1 MKFEKLFSPKS
12 IVIIGVSRNP
22 NKVGHLVL
30 KNLIDQGYKHK
41 VFGINNKFE
50 GKILGKQVF
59 NSLSKITEKIDLV
72 VLAVP
77 ADISIS
83 YLDEINKRGIKNV
96 VIYSAGFKE
105 TGTLGLKKEK
115 TLIKKAKEYEM
126 NILGPNCLGYIAT
139 ENNINLTFLK
149 QSCPKGNIAFVS

>member
-1 MKFEKLFSPKS
+1 MVKYLGLIINLKERYWENKYLTLF
-12 IVIIGVSRNP
+12 
-22 NKVGHLVL
+22 
-30 KNLIDQGYKHK
+30 Q
-41 VFGINNKFE
+41 
-50 GKILGKQVF
+50 KIQTG
-59 NSLSKITEKIDLV
+59 IDLI

-77 ADISIS
+77 ADVTVS
-83 YLDEINKRGIKNV
+83 YLDEINARGIKNI

-105 TGTLGLKKEK
+105 TGTLGLKREK

-149 QSCPKGNIAFVS
+149 QSCPKRKYRLYFTIRSIRKYAC